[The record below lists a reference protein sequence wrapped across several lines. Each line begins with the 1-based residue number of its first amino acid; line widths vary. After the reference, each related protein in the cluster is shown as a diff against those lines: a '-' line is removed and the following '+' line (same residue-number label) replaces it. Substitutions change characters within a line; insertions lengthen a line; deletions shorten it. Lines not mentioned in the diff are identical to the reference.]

1 MLPGRN
7 SGIQSC
13 WRNCCDKHGESTSNA
28 PIHRPDLYRGGSHQ
42 PIVTDITANK
52 PYGVFP
58 SGGGEFLHYDV
69 LNHTDLSREGG
80 QSGDIDLSHINWGNY
95 DLVVIDDRLHGIEHH
110 GSVRFAAI
118 GRAYGTHA

>member
-1 MLPGRN
+1 MGYSPPLEGCPKG
-7 SGIQSC
+7 GVVV
-13 WRNCCDKHGESTSNA
+13 
-28 PIHRPDLYRGGSHQ
+28 GGSK
-42 PIVTDITANK
+42 ANDRRN
-52 PYGVFP
+52 VLAADR
-58 SGGGEFLHYDV
+58 LHYDV